1 MSAPLSMTIR
11 HDEDCH
17 RLRLILIVFTRR
29 YPDEFS
35 TNLFNDVYD
44 DDADDFPKMRRRL
57 TMNRLRRQKFE
68 TTTALRCDV

>member
-1 MSAPLSMTIR
+1 MSASLSLTIR

-29 YPDEFS
+29 YPDEFFTS
-35 TNLFNDVYD
+35 LFNDVYED
-44 DDADDFPKMRRRL
+44 DDDDFPKTRRRL

-68 TTTALRCDV
+68 TTTALQCDV